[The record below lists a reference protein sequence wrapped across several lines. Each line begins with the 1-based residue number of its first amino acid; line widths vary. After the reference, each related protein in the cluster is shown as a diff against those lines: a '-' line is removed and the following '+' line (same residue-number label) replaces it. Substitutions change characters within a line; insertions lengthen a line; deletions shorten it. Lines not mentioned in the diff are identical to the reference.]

1 MTRFE
6 GQVWVALGIGIC
18 LYAYTMD
25 LGTFHDPGVGFVAF
39 AAGIFLIVVG
49 ILLIA
54 SSRELTRKSPEE
66 IAHEDPTP
74 GPLLQTRVFRIT
86 YTVALLIMY
95 GLFLDYLGYVLA
107 TFAMMYGL
115 FFDRSRRSLVVIP
128 LGAAF
133 LTTGITYLVFEVWFQ
148 SQLPHGIFPWW

>member
-1 MTRFE
+1 MRFE

-25 LGTFHDPGVGFVAF
+25 LGTFRDPGVGFVAF

-49 ILLIA
+49 ILLAA
-54 SSRELTRKSPEE
+54 SSRKTTRKSPEE
-66 IAHEDPTP
+66 SAQRNPIS
-74 GPLLQTRVFRIT
+74 GSLMQTRVFKIT
-86 YTVALLIMY
+86 YTIALLIIY
-95 GLFLDYLGYVLA
+95 GLLLDYLGYVLT
-107 TFAMMYGL
+107 TFAVMFGL
-115 FFDRSRRSLVVIP
+115 FFDRSRRNPVAVP